1 MAETYSV
8 ALQGFLADDTMST
21 KKPNYTLP
29 DSVAQR
35 PAGQHQAARLGKQ
48 ILVLQPDGSQAWMTI
63 DAERSTNTNPVLRR
77 V

>member
-21 KKPNYTLP
+21 NKPNYTIP
-29 DSVAQR
+29 DKVAQR
-35 PAGQHQAARLGKQ
+35 PAGRHQAMRLGQQ
-48 ILVLQPDGSQAWMTI
+48 ILVLQPDGSQAWMTL
-63 DAERSTNTNPVLRR
+63 DAERSTNDNPVLRR